1 MFVIA
6 SEETYEDGQIIYDE
20 GNHGDWIYE
29 IIEGTVLITKKSGN
43 RYITVTRLQPGD
55 IFGEV
60 SYIADIPRIN
70 RAQASGKVIVGVIDR
85 TYLDKEMNK
94 LSGDF
99 RRILKTTALRL
110 KEMTG
115 IAASS
120 LTKE

>member
-6 SEETYEDGQIIYDE
+6 SEETFEDGQIIYDE

-29 IIEGTVLITKKSGN
+29 IIEGTVLITKKSGD
-43 RYITVTRLQPGD
+43 RHIIVTRLHPGD

-60 SYIADIPRIN
+60 SYIADIPRIY
-70 RAQASGKVIVGVIDR
+70 RAQAAGTVVVGVIDR
-85 TYLDKEMNK
+85 TYLDKELNK

-110 KEMTG
+110 KDMTA

-120 LTKE
+120 PSQE

>member
-29 IIEGTVLITKKSGN
+29 IIEGTVLITKKSGS
-43 RYITVTRLQPGD
+43 RYITVTRLQSGD

-60 SYIADIPRIN
+60 SYLADIPRVN
-70 RAQASGKVIVGVIDR
+70 RAQASGKVVVGVIDR
-85 TYLDKEMNK
+85 TYLDKELNK

-110 KEMTG
+110 KEMTRF
-115 IAASS
+115 AASS